1 MSAAAQVLR
10 QAEALKASITDSAKG
25 ISETWV
31 ARQRLE
37 DLYKKLL
44 LMDLEYALDK
54 KVEQE
59 LWNHA
64 FKNHINELQSQT
76 KDKQNPKRGEVQAT
90 LNLFLETASGFYLQ
104 LLQLICTT
112 FKLDLPFRRKSS
124 CFGVLKEKI
133 PTKIKITPP
142 KKSSCLYFCQHCL
155 VHLGDIAR
163 YRQQIEQAQTYYWH
177 AANLVPFNGQPY
189 NQLAIVEAARGN
201 KLSTV
206 FYYIRSLAVR
216 HPFPVAA
223 TNLEK
228 LYTKISRDSCEFKG
242 KLSVSEMI
250 TAFLQFQAYVHLC
263 NELDKASNLSE
274 KLLQALPAHV
284 TSQSFPS
291 HILIQIVA
299 INIFA
304 MQHARRQMG
313 GENDDVDDTAEQLTS
328 DEERAFSLMLLFT
341 ISILDV
347 LLQYTPKH
355 DHKLREFFTLP
366 AVKLLLD
373 WFRLN
378 PVHLSNPVVKSSG
391 LWINLCKVLN
401 NIKPPQTKKEEP
413 LDLSKYEELPL
424 PEDTELRCFQPLEKA
439 HSSYSY
445 SRLPS
450 DGLPNDI
457 ECHLRCKRILAHGRW
472 IAEEHSNLNLL
483 LIQNLKSQNPQFSSP
498 VVPAKTHLGIKKTS
512 PPSVSSPEKKSRQN
526 VAIQAII
533 QKQTQ
538 GKDESLKP
546 SKSQEKI
553 KIATSTTEK
562 TIDIVGPAS
571 PKYLLGTPTSQ
582 PEFMKTTT
590 ITKPANTNV
599 PPRLQ
604 QQPPRLQKQMLAQQ
618 QARQQSQEKMLW
630 EPDSDTIRPS
640 SSNSSFD
647 GIRQSSSSSSLWDPD
662 NVSQKWE
669 SETDNTWKPQ
679 QSIVWDP
686 DTDTPKRQPPS
697 QPAKLWE
704 PKTGKFKI
712 VDAESQ
718 SQRSS
723 NMHAWASP
731 QQEVNKPQQPL
742 PPFPQVPGPQP
753 DHQAPPQ
760 TTFNQF
766 MMFRPDFRH
775 PPPNLP
781 PPPPGPPGPLPRMM
795 GFNQPPMK
803 GQNSERSFRAEDP
816 LMSLRGSLDKVA
828 GSNLPVGR
836 PPLHM
841 EGFPPGKMGIHQNFP
856 PPPLGNMNQNQ
867 LHDKSMEI
875 GKQTKT
881 DNNSQFLNF
890 TNFPPPPPPMLG
902 QQFGGKDNSLM
913 FPPQQGINFPRYPGN
928 QPSKEV
934 FGNGTG
940 HIDMLNKS
948 NTNSDQPNQP
958 FINNLFNFPPAPG
971 TERNAPNIRQP
982 PPTQPPPGT
991 QPPPNFNMLN
1001 PNFLSG
1007 RFPGSR
1013 GGFPNQAEAQ
1023 NMMNGDFPGHLMEN
1037 VSSLSHLTIQPP
1049 KSGPDLFPVSPRM
1062 GHSFQGHAEGT
1073 PKPDSGNSPS
1083 RSPLQLQQAVE
1094 TDVIAQQVKPAIAA
1108 PAPVQQGTYSLFSGT
1123 TWSVPLSSTDTKSIG
1138 SSPFSSESS
1147 SIRNSPDVSES
1158 FTEAKIGTA
1167 IDLGLRFGED
1177 HHWRDLAH
1185 QGQILDP
1192 MSNNGQSGN
1201 FFQGN
1206 IQSIWSSSSSGPSP
1220 LERLL
1225 EKQKQRQNDPH

>member
-10 QAEALKASITDSAKG
+10 QAEALKASISDSSKG

-124 CFGVLKEKI
+124 CYGVLKEKI

-228 LYTKISRDSCEFKG
+228 LYAKISRDASEFKG

-263 NELDKASNLSE
+263 NELDKASSLSD

-291 HILIQIVA
+291 NILVQIVA

-304 MQHARRQMG
+304 MQHARRQMDG
-313 GENDDVDDTAEQLTS
+313 DEDDGTDPLSS
-328 DEERAFSLMLLFT
+328 DEEQAFGLMLLFT
-341 ISILDV
+341 ISILDI

-373 WFRLN
+373 WFHLN
-378 PVHLSNPVVKSSG
+378 PVHLSNPVVRTSG
-391 LWINLCKVLN
+391 LWVNLCKVLN
-401 NIKPPQTKKEEP
+401 NIKPPQNKKDEP
-413 LDLSKYEELPL
+413 IDLTKYEELPL
-424 PEDTELRCFQPLEKA
+424 TEDTELRCFQPLEKA
-439 HSSYSY
+439 QSGYSY

-450 DGLPNDI
+450 DGLPQEI
-457 ECHLRCKRILAHGRW
+457 ECHLRCQRILSHGKW
-472 IAEEHSNLNLL
+472 IAEEHSSLKLL
-483 LIQNLKSQNPQFSSP
+483 VIQNSKGQQIQFSSP
-498 VVPAKTHLGIKKTS
+498 VVPSKSHLGINKTV
-512 PPSVSSPEKKSRQN
+512 VSASPEKKSRQN

-533 QKQTQ
+533 QKQIQ
-538 GKDESLKP
+538 PKDEAIKP
-546 SKSQEKI
+546 SKSQEKLQI
-553 KIATSTTEK
+553 KIATTTVEK
-562 TIDIVGPAS
+562 TTDPAS
-571 PKYLLGTPTSQ
+571 PKYLLGTPTNQ
-582 PEFMKTTT
+582 PEFMKAAPS
-590 ITKPANTNV
+590 TKPSNPNI

-618 QARQQSQEKMLW
+618 QSRQQSQEKQLW
-630 EPDSDTIRPS
+630 EPDDMPKKSV
-640 SSNSSFD
+640 SNSSFD
-647 GIRQSSSSSSLWDPD
+647 SNHHSPTGTSLWDPD
-662 NVSQKWE
+662 KSGK
-669 SETDNTWKPQ
+669 SEGDANWKQP
-679 QSIVWDP
+679 VWDP
-686 DTDTPKRQPPS
+686 DSDQPQRKPLS

-712 VDAESQ
+712 VEISEPQ
-718 SQRSS
+718 PPRTG

-731 QQEVNKPQQPL
+731 QQDVKQQALPNFPPSSGSAPMERPPAPQSQGQTNPAFNPL
-742 PPFPQVPGPQP
+742 
-753 DHQAPPQ
+753 
-760 TTFNQF
+760 
-766 MMFRPDFRH
+766 MMFRPDFRQ
-775 PPPNLP
+775 PPPSLP
-781 PPPPGPPGPLPRMM
+781 PPPHVGPPGSLQRMI
-795 GFNQPPMK
+795 GFPPALHTTQ
-803 GQNSERSFRAEDP
+803 GSDRVEDP
-816 LMSLRGSLDKVA
+816 LMSLRGPPGKAA
-828 GSNLPVGR
+828 GSNNPFDR
-836 PPLHM
+836 PPPSM
-841 EGFPPGKMGIHQNFP
+841 ESFSRPSFP
-856 PPPLGNMNQNQ
+856 PPGNMNQNQ
-867 LHDKSMEI
+867 GHENSLELGQSQKSEH
-875 GKQTKT
+875 GSK
-881 DNNSQFLNF
+881 SQFLNF
-890 TNFPPPPPPMLG
+890 SNFPPPPPPMGG
-902 QQFGGKDNSLM
+902 QSFGGKENPLM
-913 FPPQQGINFPRYPGN
+913 FQPSQGFSRFPDSQGSHPNKEMYPGGN
-928 QPSKEV
+928 LDMMNKNEPNLPFPS
-934 FGNGTG
+934 
-940 HIDMLNKS
+940 
-948 NTNSDQPNQP
+948 
-958 FINNLFNFPPAPG
+958 NLFGFPPAPG
-971 TERNAPNIRQP
+971 TERMTNPSLQQNAP
-982 PPTQPPPGT
+982 

-1001 PNFLSG
+1001 PNFLSTG
-1007 RFPGSR
+1007 RFSGPRSSL
-1013 GGFPNQAEAQ
+1013 PQQAE
-1023 NMMNGDFPGHLMEN
+1023 NKMMNGDLQNN
-1037 VSSLSHLTIQPP
+1037 VAALSNLTIQPP
-1049 KSGPDLFPVSPRM
+1049 KNSADLFPPSPRM
-1062 GHSFQGHAEGT
+1062 CTSFQGHAEGT
-1073 PKPDSGNSPS
+1073 PKPDGGNSPA
-1083 RSPLQLQQAVE
+1083 RSPHQVGAEKETNVSSSRPAV
-1094 TDVIAQQVKPAIAA
+1094 
-1108 PAPVQQGTYSLFSGT
+1108 PVPSQGQQGTYSLFSGT
-1123 TWSVPLSSTDTKSIG
+1123 TWSVPLSSADSKSIG
-1138 SSPFSSESS
+1138 SSPFSSESN
-1147 SIRNSPDVSES
+1147 SIRNSPDVSDSFNES
-1158 FTEAKIGTA
+1158 KVG
-1167 IDLGLRFGED
+1167 DLGIRFGPQED
-1177 HHWRDLAH
+1177 HWRD
-1185 QGQILDP
+1185 QSMEQ
-1192 MSNNGQSGN
+1192 MVSNGQGAN

-1206 IQSIWSSSSSGPSP
+1206 MQSIWSTGSSGPSP